1 MRKPD
6 ADGVR
11 NPEGNGVDA
20 EAGRGW
26 RTEPGR
32 KRRRCGSRTRMAY
45 GTRKETAW
53 TQGPDAVSAREP
65 GTIRCANGK
74 SNACGKPEWMKVGCL
89 FGKRRKSRGIQ
100 CGNSLRSGRKARRK
114 WDKGGDLAKR
124 PGRYG
129 VGTSREDPADAA
141 WGPREKTRPMRRGD
155 LARRPGRCG
164 VGTSREG
171 QGEAEGPAGIG
182 RRPGTRIPEKRPAE
196 IEEDTSAIPPILDD
210 AAEIEENSASIS
222 PIPFD
227 FGRLSKNRRNNFLY
241 FVRKGRFRQIRRKI
255 FVYSRA
261 RKISAVSRAHETA
274 FIPMSTVPRL
284 FPGGRSAGTPTKTN
298 RPGACPDRPSRTS
311 RPGTCPGRPSPFNH

>member
-1 MRKPD
+1 MIK
-6 ADGVR
+6 
-11 NPEGNGVDA
+11 NS
-20 EAGRGW
+20 
-26 RTEPGR
+26 
-32 KRRRCGSRTRMAY
+32 RCGSRTRMAY

-114 WDKGGDLAKR
+114 WDKGGHLAK
-124 PGRYG
+124 
-129 VGTSREDPADAA
+129 
-141 WGPREKTRPMRRGD
+141 
-155 LARRPGRCG
+155 RPGRCG

-182 RRPGTRIPEKRPAE
+182 RRPGTRIPGKRPAE

-298 RPGACPDRPSRTS
+298 RPGACPDRPSKTNREPVPTGLPEQAGLEPVQAGLRHSTINVPASS
-311 RPGTCPGRPSPFNH
+311 RGTASGRR

>member
-20 EAGRGW
+20 GSGCGERSGAGNDTLRQRKIKCVRQAGVDEGGVFIREAAQKQRD
-26 RTEPGR
+26 
-32 KRRRCGSRTRMAY
+32 S
-45 GTRKETAW
+45 
-53 TQGPDAVSAREP
+53 VREF
-65 GTIRCANGK
+65 A
-74 SNACGKPEWMKVGCL
+74 PEWEEGTAKVGQ
-89 FGKRRKSRGIQ
+89 G
-100 CGNSLRSGRKARRK
+100 
-114 WDKGGDLAKR
+114 
-124 PGRYG
+124 
-129 VGTSREDPADAA
+129 
-141 WGPREKTRPMRRGD
+141 WGSREKTRPMRRGD

-182 RRPGTRIPEKRPAE
+182 RRPGTRIPGKRPAE
-196 IEEDTSAIPPILDD
+196 IEEDTSANPPILDD

-298 RPGACPDRPSRTS
+298 RPGACPDRPSKTNREPVPTGLPEQAGLEPVQAGLRHSTINVPASS
-311 RPGTCPGRPSPFNH
+311 RGTASGRR